1 MGATSEAET
10 GDRRTC
16 LPSSAPTSASAIAA
30 AVRSG
35 KYTAFDVVE
44 AARRRHQETHPDI
57 NAVIEWFDRP
67 YTGPDEALRT
77 GPLAGVPIL
86 AKDYGSAVEGQLVEM
101 GSRLAAGNRAE
112 HTAEF
117 MRRLLDAG
125 AQIVGRSAV
134 PEFIQHG
141 TTESRVHGVTRNPH
155 DLSLSAG
162 GSSGGAAAAVAAG
175 VVPVAHASDCAGSIR
190 IPAAACGLFGLKPSA
205 GRIPWTGATAA
216 SDWGG
221 IAVEFAVTRTVDD
234 TALLLDVL
242 ADGDLLPPERR
253 YSVAVSTTHWGG
265 STLDAD
271 VVAATEEAAMRLEE
285 LGHHI
290 TEVDPPVDYGQ
301 LMETWFPVF
310 YRPIA
315 LDVEWLCRRLRR
327 EANEETVEPATGAV
341 LRRVG
346 ELADADL
353 ARGVELRRRIT
364 RRLHDD
370 LSGHDLILTPTLARS
385 TIPLHKVGGDV
396 EDIDEYVR
404 LNDEIF
410 CYNYLFNVTG
420 WASMSIPV
428 ATSSFGTP
436 LGVQLSAGPGTE
448 HRLIDLARQ
457 LTS

>member
-1 MGATSEAET
+1 MGATSNA
-10 GDRRTC
+10 GGADRRTC
-16 LPSSAPTSASAIAA
+16 LPSTAPADASAIAT

-35 KYTAFDVVE
+35 QYAAAEVME
-44 AARRRHQETHPDI
+44 AARLRHQETHPDI

-67 YTGPDEALRT
+67 YTGSEEALRT

-86 AKDYGSAVEGQLVEM
+86 AKDYGSAVAGQLVEM

-112 HTAEF
+112 NTAEY
-117 MRRLLDAG
+117 MRRLLEAG

-175 VVPVAHASDCAGSIR
+175 VVPVAHAGDCAGSIR

-242 ADGDLLPPERR
+242 ADGDLLPVERR
-253 YSVAVSTTHWGG
+253 YSIAVSASHWGG
-265 STLDAD
+265 SPLDAD
-271 VVAATEEAAMRLEE
+271 VVSATEEAAIRLEQ
-285 LGHHI
+285 LGHRV
-290 TEVDPPVDYGQ
+290 TVVDPPVDYEL
-301 LMETWFPVF
+301 LMETWFAVF
-310 YRPIA
+310 CRPIA

-327 EANEETVEPATGAV
+327 EVNEETVEPATRAV
-341 LRRVG
+341 LRRVDG
-346 ELADADL
+346 LTDADL
-353 ARGVELRRRIT
+353 TRRGELRRRIT
-364 RRLHDD
+364 RRLQND
-370 LSGHDLILTPTLARS
+370 LSGHDMILTPTLARP

-428 ATSSFGTP
+428 ATSSAGTP
-436 LGVQLSAGPGTE
+436 LGVQLSAGPGSE
-448 HRLIDLARQ
+448 ARLIDLARR